1 MIDIKKRILLFLLFV
16 LIFGA
21 LFYTLKLE
29 KDSKIAELLNEQSK
43 YLELSY
49 KQGLDRFN
57 VIAHNV
63 YLSLQNDKKFIDI
76 LAAAEE
82 SDLPDTNEKLYDH
95 LKYEFDS
102 LKNMGVMGLQV
113 SLPNNV
119 SAVRMHKKDKF
130 GDDLSGIRYSLK
142 YVNEKKVHVGG
153 FEEGKTSHAFRELF
167 PLYKEGKYIG
177 ALEVMFSST
186 ILQDY
191 TMRVSDIHTHFIV
204 NKKVFKTNEWKSKL
218 IEPYQESIEHR
229 DFLFSQNDHMIH
241 DRLEDSRTMLTIPL
255 SFEIDEGIKTNKAF
269 TLYKTV
275 GSTAKIMAF
284 LPVERVKDKKV
295 VAYIVSYVE
304 SEKIV
309 DILKNFNIMIGVIA
323 FIFFVAYIVVCRL
336 LGEKRQMENELQFDG
351 LTNVYNRKYFIN
363 KLERNFASL
372 KESDYSIVM
381 ADIDYFKSVN
391 DDYGHQ
397 YGDTILVEFSKLFQE
412 NLRSLDMVAR
422 YGGEEFIMFLLTDE
436 KHAFKVV
443 ENIRE
448 KIAAKEFG
456 DKKLRVTSSF
466 GIAQYKGDSS
476 ITEII
481 SRADKALYM
490 SKENGRN
497 QTQIL

>member
-1 MIDIKKRILLFLLFV
+1 MLDIKRRILLFLLFL
-16 LIFGA
+16 LIFGVV
-21 LFYTLKLE
+21 LFALKLE
-29 KDSKIAELLNEQSK
+29 KDTRVDELLHEQSK
-43 YLELSY
+43 YLEMSY

-76 LAAAEE
+76 LATAQQSKLA
-82 SDLPDTNEKLYDH
+82 DINEKLYNH

-113 SLPNNV
+113 TLPNNV
-119 SAVRMHKKDKF
+119 SLLRMHKPDKF
-130 GDDLSGIRYSLK
+130 GDDLSDIRYSLK
-142 YVNEKKVHVGG
+142 YVNEHKVHIQG
-153 FEEGKTSHAFRELF
+153 FEEGKTSHAFREIF
-167 PLYKEGKYIG
+167 PLFKEGKYIG
-177 ALEVMFSST
+177 VMEVMFSST

-204 NKKVFKTNEWKSKL
+204 NKNVFKTNEWKSKL
-218 IEPYQESIEHR
+218 VEPYKESIEHK

-241 DRLEDSRTMLTIPL
+241 DRLEASRATLSIPL
-255 SFEIDEGIKTNKAF
+255 SIEIDKGIQTNKAF

-275 GSTAKIMAF
+275 DKSVRVMAF
-284 LPVERVKDKKV
+284 IPVERIKDKKV
-295 VAYIVSYVE
+295 MAYIVSYVD

-309 DILKNFNIMIGVIA
+309 DILNNFKIMISVIA
-323 FIFFVAYIVVCRL
+323 FIFILVYIVVCRL
-336 LGEKRQMENELQFDG
+336 LGKKRQMEDELQSDG

-372 KESDYSIVM
+372 KDSDYSIVM
-381 ADIDYFKSVN
+381 VDIDYFKSVN

-397 YGDTILVEFSKLFQE
+397 CGDTVLIELSKLLQE
-412 NLRSLDMVAR
+412 NVRSLDMVAR
-422 YGGEEFIMFLLTDE
+422 YGGEEFIIFLSTDE
-436 KHAFKVV
+436 KNAFKVV
-443 ENIRE
+443 ENIRK

-456 DKKLRVTSSF
+456 EKQLRVTSSF

-476 ITEII
+476 VTEII
-481 SRADKALYM
+481 SRADKALYI
-490 SKENGRN
+490 SKEKGRN